1 MALWDLK
8 VEVDCPEPRP
18 LKGRLVVAADGTTW
32 DMANS
37 SNVWADPVTGTA
49 MLMPNPVNANWTT
62 TYTGDYAR
70 YSLSDYTFIT
80 PTNWEQMQIKAP
92 GDYYIQSLGLTEWVM
107 TTSPVLANQAMY
119 ISMYVPGLK
128 DVNEDIILKCA
139 WRVSDTNQVE
149 FWLTGNGTAVIRKN
163 GVQVGK
169 YEAGNKNIAPG
180 GYTWKPSSTKNTWI
194 TLMLIPCRQRELLV
208 ISDFG
213 VNFNHVFTDLPIGVA
228 NVITPATNFYWA
240 VPGRQA
246 TVQLAQIKFATSG
259 YVLSPTK
266 TFRYAPPVGAT
277 FSVTSAYDIIGSGP
291 SGTIYMT
298 PQVVKADGS
307 FYTPDGVIKNVR
319 MKINF
324 FGSGTGTYGLY
335 EVDMVYQPSAGST
348 SNTPIDI
355 TSALTG
361 LSLQVNENGRA
372 TCTFSAYRKRLDD
385 LGVQQSQITSDRP
398 MRIAINTASSGTAV
412 WKDIFR
418 GTASSPAITYWGG
431 PDANKDLS
439 LLEFNGTDRSGDFDL
454 IWIVES
460 FPYDGLSPDTAIDDL
475 VTIAGYDPADVETDT
490 FGLLLPYTK
499 NISRGEYTLAPDY
512 GDTVGSYLDKIK
524 NDYYPNWLTGWFPT
538 STGYKYVWRNPASS
552 TTAVMTLW
560 QTTAGAITGGIP
572 QSLAPSRVV
581 RAMRAHWETSEA
593 TQVQVIGLDPVAGK
607 YLFQQQVDDA
617 AELPSTPPASRPA
630 NWRGRPVPYQFR
642 DPALT
647 TQEAVDRAA
656 LVLYERIVPGR
667 ALIEFESDFLIL
679 VSSNRPLWLNDVV
692 RIMEPDGTT
701 IKGDYRIISI
711 PEVRFEFESSA
722 VKIRRAKYTAQLL
735 VT

>member
-8 VEVDCPEPRP
+8 VELDCPEPRP
-18 LKGRLVVAADGTTW
+18 LKGRLVVSADGTTW

-49 MLMPNPVNANWTT
+49 MLMPNPVNAAWTT

-70 YSLSDYTFIT
+70 YSISDYSFIT
-80 PTNWEQMQIKAP
+80 PLNWEQMQIKAP
-92 GDYYIQSLGLTEWVM
+92 GDYYLQSLGLTETVM
-107 TTSPVLANQAMY
+107 TTLPVVANQAMY
-119 ISMYVPGLK
+119 LSLYVPGLK

-139 WRVSDTNQVE
+139 WRVSDANQVE
-149 FWLTGNGTAVIRKN
+149 VWLTGNGTCVIRKN

-180 GYTWKPSSTKNTWI
+180 GFTWKPSSTKNTWI

-213 VNFNHVFTDLPIGVA
+213 VNFNHVFTDLPIGVS
-228 NVITPATNFYWA
+228 NVITPATNFYWT

-246 TVQLAQIKFATSG
+246 TVQLAKIKYATSG

-266 TFRYAPPVGAT
+266 EFRYPPPVGAT
-277 FSVTSAYDIIGSGP
+277 FGVTSAYDIIGTGVA
-291 SGTIYMT
+291 TMT
-298 PQVVKADGS
+298 SAIVLPNGS
-307 FYTPDGVIKNVR
+307 PYTPNGVIDQVR

-324 FGSGTGTYGLY
+324 AGTGTGTWGLY
-335 EVDMVYQPSAGST
+335 EVDMVYQPVAGST
-348 SNTPIDI
+348 SNSPVDI
-355 TSALTG
+355 TSAVTSLN
-361 LSLQVNENGRA
+361 LQVDENGRA
-372 TCTFSAYRKRLDD
+372 SCSFSAYRKRLQD
-385 LGVQQSQITSDRP
+385 LGVQQPQITSDRP
-398 MRIAINTASSGTAV
+398 MRIAINTASSGAPV

-418 GTASSPAITYWGG
+418 GTAGSPGITYWGG
-431 PDANKDLS
+431 PDADKDFA
-439 LLEFNGTDRSGDFDL
+439 LLEYTGTDRSGDFDL

-460 FPYDGLSPDTAIDDL
+460 FPYDGLTPDYAIDDL
-475 VTIAGYDPADVETDT
+475 ITIAGYDPADVETDT
-490 FGLLLPYTK
+490 FTLLLPYTK
-499 NISRGEYTLAPDY
+499 NISRGEYSLAPDY

-538 STGYKYVWRNPASS
+538 LTGYKYVWRNPAS
-552 TTAVMTLW
+552 TTTSVMTLW

-572 QSLAPSRVV
+572 QALAPSRVI

-593 TQVQVIGLDPVAGK
+593 TQVQVIGLDPTAGV
-607 YLFQQQVDDA
+607 YLYQQYVDDA

-656 LVLYERIVPGR
+656 LVLYDRIVPGR
-667 ALIEFESDFLIL
+667 AMIEFEADFLVL
-679 VSSNRPLWLNDVV
+679 VSSNRPIWLNDIVQ
-692 RIMEPDGTT
+692 IMEPDGTT
-701 IKGDYRIISI
+701 VKGLYRILSI
-711 PEVRFEFESSA
+711 PEIRFEFESST
-722 VKIRRAKYTAQLL
+722 VKIRRGKYTAQLL
-735 VT
+735 PS